1 MGFGLPKRKKISKN
15 VSLNIGKKGVSISSK
30 AGPFTLSSRGNASVR
45 LGKGLT
51 KRKKLF

>member
-1 MGFGLPKRKKISKN
+1 MGFGFQKRKKLSKN
-15 VSLNIGKKGVSISSK
+15 VSLNIGKKGVSVSGK
-30 AGPFTLSSRGNASVR
+30 AGPFTISTRGNASVR